1 MSPDPGCKI
10 PIGLVS
16 ALREAGVSAE
26 HVLAAARLPSRLL
39 DTPGRYVPPSDY
51 FALWKSIRAVSGDP
65 GIGMRLATLVKPE
78 LTEPLFLAV
87 LSAGNLAEAIG
98 VVSRFKRLLEPE
110 DLVVVEDAA
119 TERLVVTYRWS
130 DAEDEVPQALVDAE
144 LAFLVQIGRRGT
156 SRPDLSPREIFLRT
170 SALDAGGEHEDF
182 FRCAIRLGAPR
193 NAIAFAL
200 DDTRDPFA
208 TRNPEL
214 LNALLPHLEANTP
227 VPPDAG
233 LARVRSVIAERVRG
247 RRPEADEVARELAMS
262 TRAMQRGC
270 SRTAAPRSVG
280 CSMTS
285 ATNTPGAI
293 SVRQC
298 SPMAKSRFY
307 LASRIPTPSIVRFE
321 PGTGCHRLSFVG
333 RELRAGRHPAT
344 FPIRRL
350 RPTFAAAAG
359 HSATALSLKEH
370 LTQWETF
377 RRR

>member
-1 MSPDPGCKI
+1 MSAEPGCKI

-51 FALWKSIRAVSGDP
+51 FALWKGIRAVSGDP

-87 LSAGNLAEAIG
+87 LSAGNLAEAIA
-98 VVSRFKRLLEPE
+98 VASRFKRLLEPE

-130 DAEDEVPQALVDAE
+130 NAEDEVPQALVDAE
-144 LAFLVQIGRRGT
+144 LAFLLQIGRRGT
-156 SRPDLSPREIFLRT
+156 SRPDLCPREIFLRT
-170 SALDAGGEHEDF
+170 SALDTGGEEHEAF
-182 FRCAIRLGAPR
+182 FRCAIRLGASR

-200 DDTRDPFA
+200 DDARDPFA

-214 LNALLPHLEANTP
+214 LNALLPHLQANTP

-262 TRAMQRGC
+262 TRAMQRLLKNNG
-270 SRTAAPRSVG
+270 
-280 CSMTS
+280 TS
-285 ATNTPGAI
+285 
-293 SVRQC
+293 
-298 SPMAKSRFY
+298 F
-307 LASRIPTPSIVRFE
+307 
-321 PGTGCHRLSFVG
+321 
-333 RELRAGRHPAT
+333 
-344 FPIRRL
+344 RRL
-350 RPTFAAAAG
+350 LDEVRNEHARGYLGSTTFSDGEVSFLLGFEDPNSFYRAFRAWNGMSPTEFRQQAG
-359 HSATALSLKEH
+359 TAL
-370 LTQWETF
+370 
-377 RRR
+377 

>member
-1 MSPDPGCKI
+1 MSAEPGCKI

-16 ALREAGVSAE
+16 ALRDAGVSAE

-51 FALWKSIRAVSGDP
+51 FALWKSIRAVSEDP

-87 LSAGNLAEAIG
+87 LSAGNLAQAIA

-110 DLVVVEDAA
+110 DLDVVQDAA

-130 DAEDEVPQALVDAE
+130 DAEEEVPQALVDAE

-156 SRPDLSPREIFLRT
+156 GRPDLSPREIFLRT

-200 DDTRDPFA
+200 DDARDAFA

-214 LNALLPHLEANTP
+214 LNALLPHLQANTP

-262 TRAMQRGC
+262 TRAMQRLLKNSG
-270 SRTAAPRSVG
+270 
-280 CSMTS
+280 TS
-285 ATNTPGAI
+285 
-293 SVRQC
+293 
-298 SPMAKSRFY
+298 F
-307 LASRIPTPSIVRFE
+307 
-321 PGTGCHRLSFVG
+321 
-333 RELRAGRHPAT
+333 
-344 FPIRRL
+344 RRL
-350 RPTFAAAAG
+350 LDEVRNEHARGYLGSTTFSDGEVSFLLGFEDPNSFYRAFRAWNGMSPT
-359 HSATALSLKEH
+359 E
-370 LTQWETF
+370 F
-377 RRR
+377 RRQGAGALPRDYLV

>member
-65 GIGMRLATLVKPE
+65 AIGIRLATLVKPE

-214 LNALLPHLEANTP
+214 LNALLPHLQANTP

-233 LARVRSVIAERVRG
+233 LARVRAVIAERVRG

-262 TRAMQRGC
+262 TRAMQRLLKNSG
-270 SRTAAPRSVG
+270 
-280 CSMTS
+280 TS
-285 ATNTPGAI
+285 
-293 SVRQC
+293 
-298 SPMAKSRFY
+298 F
-307 LASRIPTPSIVRFE
+307 
-321 PGTGCHRLSFVG
+321 
-333 RELRAGRHPAT
+333 
-344 FPIRRL
+344 RRL
-350 RPTFAAAAG
+350 LDDVRNEHARGYLGSTTFTDGEVSFLLGFEDPNSFYRAFRAWNGMSPT
-359 HSATALSLKEH
+359 E
-370 LTQWETF
+370 F
-377 RRR
+377 RRQEARGA